1 MTSTEIIAAFSAL
14 LILFVLFWFWR
25 QDRIERRQFKEF
37 MNRTPSA
44 TRKYPSAV
52 DRKLTTPFDEKVV
65 RMYAREN
72 GDLQE
77 LDENKI
83 S

>member
-1 MTSTEIIAAFSAL
+1 MTEDAKTIMACIA
-14 LILFVLFWFWR
+14 LIGIAYAGIFIYTVTRRDKRKAASR
-25 QDRIERRQFKEF
+25 Q
-37 MNRTPSA
+37 
-44 TRKYPSAV
+44 YPSAV

>member
-1 MTSTEIIAAFSAL
+1 MTPSEIIAAFAAT